1 MLGVAGCFAPQCL
14 KENYIGVDFNVNEDL
29 TGKFPEDW
37 RKFNEMYIPVYLA
50 SNPGDHSDYCFVFLC
65 N

>member
-1 MLGVAGCFAPQCL
+1 MLGAAGFFAPQCL

-29 TGKFPEDW
+29 TGKLPEDW